1 MQKLPPTQEKEK
13 SKSVRA
19 PAGMGTRLTNTVYE
33 RSDAAERCKALAH
46 GRVVML
52 HANEDCDMA

>member
-19 PAGMGTRLTNTVYE
+19 PAGMTRRSDRAPSGPGTRLSNNFQGSIRPV
-33 RSDAAERCKALAH
+33 D
-46 GRVVML
+46 GR
-52 HANEDCDMA
+52 EDLRLLSL